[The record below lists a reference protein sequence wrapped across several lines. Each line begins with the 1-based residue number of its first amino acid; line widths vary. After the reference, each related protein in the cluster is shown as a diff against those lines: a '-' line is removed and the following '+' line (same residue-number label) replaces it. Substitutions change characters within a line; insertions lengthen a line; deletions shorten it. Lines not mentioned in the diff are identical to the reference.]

1 MSNTSTLSRRS
12 FVAGAL
18 ATAAAIAAAGA
29 AGNVALADQKV
40 YDSDAQGARDG
51 GEMKWYITNPVAI
64 EPFGAEENQ
73 GVQVM
78 NCTYD
83 TLTDYDWEKG
93 EIVPLACES
102 YESNDDATQFTFHLK
117 KDLTFHNG
125 KPVTAADY
133 KYSWERIC
141 KPDFKPQ
148 PSSLAYKLNMI
159 KGAKEMQAGQATE
172 MEGIECPDDY
182 TLVVNLT
189 QPFSDFDGQVAD
201 YATAA
206 VPAGSTDDEASFQ
219 AFRTHP
225 VGNGPFK
232 VDDNG
237 WVDSQYVRVV
247 RNDAYTGE
255 KPHLDAITFVVYKDD
270 QTAWTEFQAGN
281 LDFTLL
287 PSGQFTAAEATY
299 GKADKDG
306 YVANPGHQT
315 LDGEETSIY
324 YLIINNNDPVMS
336 NKDLRIA
343 MSYAI
348 NRQAIC
354 DTVLQGTKAPASDI
368 LAPGIPGHAENGW
381 DNCPAEGD
389 KDKAGEYFDKA
400 GYPLNSQGRR
410 DLTITLSTNNTTDNN
425 NIMSMIQADLDA
437 CGVTASINTME
448 WAAYID
454 ALQGGDY
461 QCGRLGWTVQVPAP
475 YMVLQPLFYT
485 GSGDNNSQYTNPDFD
500 KLIDEAGA
508 ITDQDER
515 VKKYQE
521 ADRKLSDDF
530 PVVPL
535 FYYRHTY
542 VASQRVNNLFLDA
555 RGYAR
560 MQRTWL
566 SA

>member
-315 LDGEETSIY
+315 LDGEETSIFASQE
-324 YLIINNNDPVMS
+324 LFEAA
-336 NKDLRIA
+336 LRAKLPQERRATPLRFDIA
-343 MSYAI
+343 RCAF
-348 NRQAIC
+348 R
-354 DTVLQGTKAPASDI
+354 P
-368 LAPGIPGHAENGW
+368 
-381 DNCPAEGD
+381 
-389 KDKAGEYFDKA
+389 
-400 GYPLNSQGRR
+400 
-410 DLTITLSTNNTTDNN
+410 
-425 NIMSMIQADLDA
+425 
-437 CGVTASINTME
+437 
-448 WAAYID
+448 
-454 ALQGGDY
+454 
-461 QCGRLGWTVQVPAP
+461 
-475 YMVLQPLFYT
+475 T
-485 GSGDNNSQYTNPDFD
+485 GSSLRNFLYRPETDDVVSLMMDDGIKQSVKSFRICRVYGRSEEGRDAIISAFNSLTGGVVDDVTN
-500 KLIDEAGA
+500 
-508 ITDQDER
+508 
-515 VKKYQE
+515 V
-521 ADRKLSDDF
+521 
-530 PVVPL
+530 
-535 FYYRHTY
+535 
-542 VASQRVNNLFLDA
+542 
-555 RGYAR
+555 
-560 MQRTWL
+560 
-566 SA
+566 